1 MPSKSATVPA
11 TTTHPGGPV
20 CGVGPVP
27 AAMSP
32 VPDEPRP
39 DPEPLRGSS
48 VEGVEGVAVVGAV
61 DVGVLVDDPVDAVLA
76 VVLVSPEAE
85 VPVDP
90 EPSDVV
96 EVDRAEPSDEPSESS

>member
-20 CGVGPVP
+20 CGVGPAP

-48 VEGVEGVAVVGAV
+48 VEGVAVVVVLDVGAAV
-61 DVGVLVDDPVDAVLA
+61 DVVAVDPVDAVVA
-76 VVLVSPEAE
+76 VVLVSPEA
-85 VPVDP
+85 
-90 EPSDVV
+90 DV
-96 EVDRAEPSDEPSESS
+96 